1 MKPKEDPAD
10 RAARLRERR
19 MSELDQMRAGEANAA
34 SLTSDLKSTYNFSR
48 GLFANIRPSVFTK
61 TPVAPPKTGPM
72 IGGK

>member
-19 MSELDQMRAGEANAA
+19 MSEIDQMRAGEANAA

-48 GLFANIRPSVFTK
+48 GLFAGIKPSVFTK
-61 TPVAPPKTGPM
+61 KPTVAPKIGPM